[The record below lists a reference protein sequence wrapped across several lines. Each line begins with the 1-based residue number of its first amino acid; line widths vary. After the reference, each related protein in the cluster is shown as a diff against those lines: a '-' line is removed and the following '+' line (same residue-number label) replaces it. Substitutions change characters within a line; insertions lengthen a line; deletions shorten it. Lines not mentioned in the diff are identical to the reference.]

1 MPAAWWIR
9 RGTVEDGPFTVDQL
23 KRMASNG
30 NLDRNGRIRL
40 GKTTQWVEP
49 QRMDWLQEYFES
61 TPQKV
66 TSETVAPP
74 VSPSDENATPW
85 YVYAAIGMGAAV
97 MLAVLVLILIGHQK
111 NGNELSGSL
120 TAANESIGNNRLEEN
135 GVSKVVGDQDKP
147 PVMPGVGEGGTAK
160 SGEEEG
166 KAGLPGDS
174 DPHPEG
180 SATGPATVPAPVSDD
195 KQADTGSTDSSEP
208 VVSKSPSDAAVSD
221 VAVPIEPVEVDLP
234 VEPFIKVITRS
245 DPAGTEQQASGLNEG
260 TDADFF
266 GISAEG
272 NQFAYV
278 VDVSSSMAGVK
289 FEKARQELL
298 ESIDRLNRDQE
309 FFIVFFNNASYPQPI
324 DRLIRA
330 TRKNKALVRKWIMQA
345 IPSGG
350 TEPLDSIARAIEKR
364 PEAIFVLSDG
374 EFDWPVVTIVGTLNK
389 QSPVPI
395 HTIGFVV
402 DSVTLKQ
409 LANQNQGTYRHV
421 P

>member
-1 MPAAWWIR
+1 MSAAWWIR

-66 TSETVAPP
+66 TSETVAAP

-85 YVYAAIGMGAAV
+85 YVYAAIGMGAV
-97 MLAVLVLILIGHQK
+97 VVLAVLILILIGHQK
-111 NGNELSGSL
+111 NGNELSGSP
-120 TAANESIGNNRLEEN
+120 TAANESIGNNGLEEN
-135 GVSKVVGDQDKP
+135 GVSRVVGDQDKP
-147 PVMPGVGEGGTAK
+147 PVMPGVGEGGAAK

-166 KAGLPGDS
+166 QAGLPGDS

-208 VVSKSPSDAAVSD
+208 VVSKSPSDAAI
-221 VAVPIEPVEVDLP
+221 PIEPVEVDLP
-234 VEPFIKVITRS
+234 VEPFVKVITRS

-278 VDVSSSMAGVK
+278 VDVSSSMAGAK

-298 ESIDRLNRDQE
+298 ESIDRLNRNQK

-330 TRKNKALVRKWIMQA
+330 IRKNKALVREWIMQA
-345 IPSGG
+345 IPMGG
-350 TEPLDSIARAIEKR
+350 TDPLESIARAMEKG
-364 PEAIFVLSDG
+364 PDAIFILSDG
-374 EFDWPVVTIVGTLNK
+374 EFDWSVVTTVGVLNK

>member
-1 MPAAWWIR
+1 MSAAWWIR

-66 TSETVAPP
+66 TSETVAAP

-85 YVYAAIGMGAAV
+85 YVYAAIGMGAVV

-120 TAANESIGNNRLEEN
+120 TAANESIGNNGLEEN

-166 KAGLPGDS
+166 KADLPGDS

-180 SATGPATVPAPVSDD
+180 STTSPATVPAPVSDD
-195 KQADTGSTDSSEP
+195 KQTDTGSTDSSEP

-221 VAVPIEPVEVDLP
+221 VAVPIEPVDVDLP
-234 VEPFIKVITRS
+234 VGPFVKVITRV
-245 DPAGTEQQASGLNEG
+245 DPGGAHQRGPAPLEG
-260 TDADFF
+260 R
-266 GISAEG
+266 SEE
-272 NQFAYV
+272 
-278 VDVSSSMAGVK
+278 MRR
-289 FEKARQELL
+289 E
-298 ESIDRLNRDQE
+298 
-309 FFIVFFNNASYPQPI
+309 
-324 DRLIRA
+324 
-330 TRKNKALVRKWIMQA
+330 LVRK
-345 IPSGG
+345 SGG
-350 TEPLDSIARAIEKR
+350 NEQSEQAVGLALDWLAAHQEP
-364 PEAIFVLSDG
+364 DG
-374 EFDWPVVTIVGTLNK
+374 GWNFD
-389 QSPVPI
+389 
-395 HTIGFVV
+395 HTIGPCAGRC
-402 DSVTLKQ
+402 SHAGTLQAARNGATAMALLPFLGAGQKHQ
-409 LANQNQGTYRHV
+409 A
-421 P
+421 